1 MDENSKKLTDEEIK
15 EKLLKSHERQLALFY
30 RTAQS
35 DVITSCFLVEEIIEE
50 KNIYGLIKNQE
61 EKDILANSYN
71 KLIKSFNR
79 HNKFMDNEEIE
90 NEVKQL
96 LDIRKE
102 LYILF
107 SAINS
112 YEVEISYVSEQINYY
127 MMRLSA
133 RDMYKNQEIGY
144 REIKDI
150 INVIEEELNNSIS
163 EYNTFIETVSQIL
176 GILPFRMT
184 KFKYFSI
191 IESTLK
197 RNLKHY
203 SISYVEEEITNNKLI
218 FDSSLM
224 GDYGILFDYCFAD
237 IQKFKNIDFKEKS
250 YGELENILS
259 NIDALWDEISSIRG
273 FIYLLGIL
281 TNKLISIYLI
291 KNKIELDLLSNNIF
305 DIWLKYQ
312 ENPNEELLEEL
323 ILKNRIEFD
332 NIESKFQQER
342 EYLEKIDE
350 EAKEI
355 DENINREI
363 EAEMLSNMKI
373 FKYISDDD
381 FNKYEVLFPENNKI
395 ITKDY
400 LEQLIDSL
408 IRYINRSISGMGN
421 IERKIRMRRLLAS
434 LVLPFENSEEFI
446 EYINYSL
453 DERVVSKEEIL
464 FTIDALYYLFIE
476 SKEEVKEGQE
486 L

>member
-224 GDYGILFDYCFAD
+224 GDYGILFDHCFAD

-273 FIYLLGIL
+273 FIYLLGFL
-281 TNKLISIYLI
+281 
-291 KNKIELDLLSNNIF
+291 
-305 DIWLKYQ
+305 Q
-312 ENPNEELLEEL
+312 
-323 ILKNRIEFD
+323 
-332 NIESKFQQER
+332 
-342 EYLEKIDE
+342 
-350 EAKEI
+350 
-355 DENINREI
+355 IN
-363 EAEMLSNMKI
+363 
-373 FKYISDDD
+373 
-381 FNKYEVLFPENNKI
+381 
-395 ITKDY
+395 
-400 LEQLIDSL
+400 
-408 IRYINRSISGMGN
+408 
-421 IERKIRMRRLLAS
+421 
-434 LVLPFENSEEFI
+434 
-446 EYINYSL
+446 
-453 DERVVSKEEIL
+453 
-464 FTIDALYYLFIE
+464 
-476 SKEEVKEGQE
+476 
-486 L
+486 